1 MKGSKWGYNV
11 RIQNRSG
18 ENLENLTVKYL
29 VAVRT
34 TVSDSAKSGKDRTTE
49 SFIVKEGVTTVQ
61 QIENSR
67 AATISTV
74 WIDCTETK
82 WEEQRIIYK
91 RDAEGDSY
99 TEEILAKLKEDL
111 EVDGIRIKVF
121 LGDREIAEWE
131 SQGKTIKEAAWK
143 NQGAVGQ
150 ANGGAAAPMIL
161 VPIGANGRVT
171 SAEPVLYH
179 KDLDPVPAKLEKF
192 KGDKALSQLWFAFIR
207 LGREYAS
214 ASENRKPSGERRKLK
229 EEYDETLKEF
239 VAANQWVLT
248 DWGE

>member
-67 AATISTV
+67 VATISTV

-121 LGDREIAEWE
+121 LGDR
-131 SQGKTIKEAAWK
+131 
-143 NQGAVGQ
+143 
-150 ANGGAAAPMIL
+150 
-161 VPIGANGRVT
+161 
-171 SAEPVLYH
+171 
-179 KDLDPVPAKLEKF
+179 
-192 KGDKALSQLWFAFIR
+192 
-207 LGREYAS
+207 
-214 ASENRKPSGERRKLK
+214 
-229 EEYDETLKEF
+229 
-239 VAANQWVLT
+239 
-248 DWGE
+248 